1 MCAGSN
7 TVFEMRSTIVGT
19 MKAALVKKPAGP
31 QQLLAT

>member
-7 TVFEMRSTIVGT
+7 TVFEMRSTIGT